1 MAQAL
6 VAAPPTRHELVEASL
21 ETCMATDRGTCGSVR
36 SATFQRC
43 KKRAKNIEM
52 AAMRAFSNSVSEWC
66 GRAVAAR
73 LLHGSCPV
81 RFLPSDRFL
90 PGSCAVHCLV
100 PARFLPSGRFL
111 PGTCPTAGQDP
122 PRSGVGRAVPAQE
135 PGSKKPAVYH
145 SRVLHHASPCAGASY
160 RTWGRLY
167 VLRPDQHVSCAMW
180 EMWRKSQSQIFPT
193 TQPHQPLTSHSS
205 THPEPK

>member
-43 KKRAKNIEM
+43 KKRAKKIEM

-81 RFLPSDRFL
+81 RFLPTATGSCPAPARFTAWFL
-90 PGSCAVHCLV
+90 PGSCPAAGSCPV
-100 PARFLPSGRFL
+100 PARRPGRIRL
-111 PGTCPTAGQDP
+111 
-122 PRSGVGRAVPAQE
+122 GRA
-135 PGSKKPAVYH
+135 
-145 SRVLHHASPCAGASY
+145 
-160 RTWGRLY
+160 
-167 VLRPDQHVSCAMW
+167 
-180 EMWRKSQSQIFPT
+180 
-193 TQPHQPLTSHSS
+193 
-205 THPEPK
+205 

>member
-73 LLHGSCPV
+73 LLPDSCPVPSCPAVGSCP
-81 RFLPSDRFL
+81 
-90 PGSCAVHCLV
+90 V
-100 PARFLPSGRFL
+100 PARFLPDSCPVPAQRPVPAWFL
-111 PGTCPTAGQDP
+111 PGSFLA
-122 PRSGVGRAVPAQE
+122 R
-135 PGSKKPAVYH
+135 PGSF
-145 SRVLHHASPCAGASY
+145 ASVG
-160 RTWGRLY
+160 GRLLTRDLY
-167 VLRPDQHVSCAMW
+167 LRS
-180 EMWRKSQSQIFPT
+180 PT
-193 TQPHQPLTSHSS
+193 
-205 THPEPK
+205 